1 MIVKLISLCVVN
13 CKFTFNNEFYE
24 QHFGMAMGN
33 PLSPLLSGLYME
45 FFERAHLP
53 SLNLEWSRY
62 VDDCI
67 CILPSEKDVS
77 VILDTLNRKVP
88 SIKFTVEEE
97 KDKVLPFLDVC
108 IYREN
113 YCLKYSVYRKP
124 TNNLSYIHFYSGH
137 SNRIKES
144 VFISMFLR
152 AYRIC
157 SPEFFDI
164 EIKNC
169 L

>member
-1 MIVKLISLCVVN
+1 MVSLFTRVPINDLLDFLLEELNSYEFCIPNNVIVKLISLCVVN

-67 CILPSEKDVS
+67 CIIPSEKDVS
-77 VILDTLNRKVP
+77 LILD
-88 SIKFTVEEE
+88 
-97 KDKVLPFLDVC
+97 FL
-108 IYREN
+108 
-113 YCLKYSVYRKP
+113 K
-124 TNNLSYIHFYSGH
+124 
-137 SNRIKES
+137 
-144 VFISMFLR
+144 
-152 AYRIC
+152 
-157 SPEFFDI
+157 
-164 EIKNC
+164 
-169 L
+169 